1 MTERVALEALVAD
14 TNWNMV
20 PNSAVGIDSTQARTR
35 ILALAGN
42 AGKLWRAVRVD
53 DALWSAV
60 GRRAQHSR
68 QTAALASLSNNL
80 WLVAVGTAGIGI
92 TGINSNDWLN
102 CYK

>member
-20 PNSAVGIDSTQARTR
+20 PNSAVGIDSTQTRTR

-53 DALWSAV
+53 DTLWSAV
-60 GRRAQHSR
+60 GRGADHVCHALAV
-68 QTAALASLSNNL
+68 TAATNILRQESVRPA
-80 WLVAVGTAGIGI
+80 WIGI
-92 TGINSNDWLN
+92 TRVISFYWLN
-102 CYK
+102 C